1 MNAMNVVQTDIFGN
15 EQVLSYEQKRA
26 KPAAPKK
33 PETFSS
39 PQEQFLFQ
47 TEQALG
53 LKRMRTK
60 EGFVLDAKGLPLL
73 RVGNKSFRGKYKAS
87 EISPLMKEGV
97 VILCQNKAL
106 SKLSVL
112 FEEREFERL
121 LYEGLALLTLRL
133 RKMKGNDCP
142 YAITDVFIE
151 HYAQQDFMS
160 NERTGE
166 TLRNN
171 HKRAGAEA
179 RRRAAGVKP
188 RNFRTNRTVLAEEA
202 EKPAIQAEETGPLK
216 LSVERLLGKRFISE
230 DTYASVDD
238 ADVDR
243 KSSNSFILDED

>member
-15 EQVLSYEQKRA
+15 EQVISYARKQVRPVAQK
-26 KPAAPKK
+26 
-33 PETFSS
+33 ECESFSS

-60 EGFVLDAKGLPLL
+60 EGYVLDARGLPLL
-73 RVGNKSFRGKYKAS
+73 RVGNKPFRGIYKAS
-87 EISPLMKEGV
+87 ELSPLMKEGI

-133 RKMKGNDCP
+133 RKMRGNDCP

-179 RRRAAGVKP
+179 RRRAAGIKP
-188 RNFRTNRTVLAEEA
+188 RNFRKSRTVLSEEA
-202 EKPAIQAEETGPLK
+202 EKPAIMAAGGAPLK
-216 LSVERLLGKRFISE
+216 LTVERLLGKRALPE
-230 DTYASVDD
+230 DAYASVDD
-238 ADVDR
+238 AENDR
-243 KSSNSFILDED
+243 KSSDTFILDED